1 MSLWQ
6 FSACVEGWN
15 KVHGDSRPDAP
26 TDDEFDAA
34 VAALG
39 H

>member
-15 KVHGDSRPDAP
+15 KANGDGRPDAP

-39 H
+39 D